1 MKGEFPCGSNKIM
14 KYTIG
19 LDYKITSGLVTLK
32 TVTDLKFGNLLFS
45 GQ

>member
-1 MKGEFPCGSNKIM
+1 MKGEFPCGSNNM
-14 KYTIG
+14 NYTKR
-19 LDYKITSGLVTLK
+19 LYYKDISGLVTLK